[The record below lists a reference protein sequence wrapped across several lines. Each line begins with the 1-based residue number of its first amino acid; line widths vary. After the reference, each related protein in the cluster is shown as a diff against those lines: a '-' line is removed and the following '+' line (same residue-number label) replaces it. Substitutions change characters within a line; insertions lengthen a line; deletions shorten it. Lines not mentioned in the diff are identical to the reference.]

1 MYYIDMMFFLFD
13 SRIFSNSS
21 NFCSFSRYLSIS
33 NNSLFSNSCCN
44 IRCLMKEWIIFYVL
58 YR

>member
-1 MYYIDMMFFLFD
+1 MMFFLFD
-13 SRIFSNSS
+13 SRIFSNS

-44 IRCLMKEWIIFYVL
+44 IRCLTKEWIIFYVL

>member
-13 SRIFSNSS
+13 SRIFSNS

-33 NNSLFSNSCCN
+33 NNSLFSNSFCS